1 MNDFLFPRD
10 RLQSSGALRFIHL
23 MVKIVKVVVN
33 NIHILANKVTVHETK
48 EACYFFTS
56 RDTFAG
62 QIGKHLI
69 IISLALGVTSP
80 AWPYPMLLFTWPAVM
95 TDVPTRLCL
104 RHLVHAQELILTE

>member
-1 MNDFLFPRD
+1 
-10 RLQSSGALRFIHL
+10 

-56 RDTFAG
+56 RETFAG
-62 QIGKHLI
+62 HIGKHLI
-69 IISLALGVTSP
+69 VISLALRVTSP

-95 TDVPTRLCL
+95 TAVPTRLCL
-104 RHLVHAQELILTE
+104 RLRVHTHELILTE